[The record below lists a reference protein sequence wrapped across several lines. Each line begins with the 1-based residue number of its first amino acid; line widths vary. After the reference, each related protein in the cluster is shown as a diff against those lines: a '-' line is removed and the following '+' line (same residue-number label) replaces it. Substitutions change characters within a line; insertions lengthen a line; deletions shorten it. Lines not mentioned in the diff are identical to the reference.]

1 MMHSNGGGPFRRRP
15 KRNTGAPAPSEEAST
30 SGISGPAV
38 VEEPPDPDKPKN
50 LRERWILIRDSV
62 RGTFLA
68 LPRVGRLVWDASP
81 RATVALALVTVVA
94 GIIPAI
100 TAYIGKLLINA
111 VLQAIGIRSRGLPD
125 STRLIVPIPF
135 GKLQSPLMTS
145 VGVVVLLA
153 VISLLIAAISSLM
166 QTIRNISQQLLQER
180 VQIRI
185 QLMVMDHAAALDL
198 PFFEDPASYDLLRR
212 AQEDSRNRP
221 VQMISGT
228 FGLVQTGI
236 TFLSMIALLLGV
248 SPLLAAIALVSPI
261 PAFISDTRY
270 SWWGYRI
277 ARWNSRLLRRMNYLV
292 QLVTTDTY
300 AKEVKLFGLGPHF
313 IRRYRLLSQTYYDRQ
328 RRQITRRYIAGY
340 AWGILTTLAGSV
352 TYLYVALQAVAG
364 RLTLGDLSLYTS
376 AASAVQNSI
385 SNLLSGFSSMY
396 EHNLYLQNLFT
407 LLETPTMVERQEH
420 PRPMP
425 NALRGEIEFQGV
437 SFGYPGQEGQ
447 AIKDL
452 SFVIKPGETVAI
464 VGRNGAGKT
473 TLIKLLCRL
482 YDPTAGRILLDGIN
496 IKEFDPDELRA
507 QVGAMFQDYVTYQAT
522 AKENIGLGS
531 LPELE
536 DEHAVAVAAQRGGA
550 EELVKGLPH
559 EWETM
564 LGKWFDEGVN
574 LSGGEW
580 QKVALSRAFMRDV
593 RILVL
598 DEPTSALDAQAEFEL
613 FERLQSLTQGRTA
626 VYISHRFSTV
636 RRADRILFLEHGEL
650 VEAGTHEEL
659 IELDGRYA
667 RLFRMQAS
675 AYIGEPAADLV
686 APSRGA

>member
-1 MMHSNGGGPFRRRP
+1 MKRKNPTGPGSNGAGPP
-15 KRNTGAPAPSEEAST
+15 IDETEASK
-30 SGISGPAV
+30 SGISGPPV
-38 VEEPPDPDKPKN
+38 VEEVPDPDKPKN
-50 LRERWILIRDSV
+50 LRERWKLIRDSV

-68 LPRVGRLVWDASP
+68 LPRVGRLVWSASP
-81 RATVALALVTVVA
+81 PATIALAVVTVIA
-94 GIIPAI
+94 GIIPAV
-100 TAYIGKLLINA
+100 TAYLGKLLINA
-111 VLQAIGIRSRGLPD
+111 VVQAIVIRSRGLPD
-125 STRLIVPIPF
+125 HTRLTVPIPF
-135 GKLQSPLMTS
+135 GTLHSPFMTS
-145 VGVVVLLA
+145 IGIVVLLA

-166 QTIRNISQQLLQER
+166 STIRNISQQLLQER

-228 FGLVQTGI
+228 FGLVQTSI

-292 QLVTTDTY
+292 QLVTTDTF
-300 AKEVKLFGLGPHF
+300 AKEVKLFGLGPYF
-313 IRRYRLLSQTYYDRQ
+313 IERYRLLSATYYERQ

-340 AWGILTTLAGSV
+340 AWGVLTTLAGSV

-376 AASAVQNSI
+376 AANAVQNSI

-407 LLETPTMVERQEH
+407 LLETPTAVERPEH
-420 PRPMP
+420 PRPLP
-425 NALRGEIEFQGV
+425 SPLRGEIEFQGV

-447 AIKDL
+447 AIHRL
-452 SFVIKPGETVAI
+452 SFRIAPGETVAI

-482 YDPTAGRILLDGIN
+482 YDPTEGRILLDGID
-496 IKEFDPDELRA
+496 IREFDPDELRA

-522 AKENIGLGS
+522 ARENIGLGS

-536 DEHAVAVAAQRGGA
+536 DAEAVAVAAQRGGA
-550 EELVKGLPH
+550 EELVRGLPH

-580 QKVALSRAFMRDV
+580 QKVALARAFMRDV
-593 RILVL
+593 PILVL
-598 DEPTSALDAQAEFEL
+598 DEPTSALDAQAEYEL
-613 FERLQSLTQGRTA
+613 FERLHTLASGRTA

-659 IELDGRYA
+659 IQLDGRYA
-667 RLFRMQAS
+667 KLFRMQAS
-675 AYIGEPAADLV
+675 AYTDTGRPEALASPLV
-686 APSRGA
+686 EAG

>member
-1 MMHSNGGGPFRRRP
+1 MMHSNGGGPWRGRP
-15 KRNTGAPAPSEEAST
+15 KRNTAAATPSEEAST
-30 SGISGPAV
+30 SGISGPPV

-50 LRERWILIRDSV
+50 WRERWKLIRDSV

-81 RATVALALVTVVA
+81 SATVALAIVTVVA

-111 VLQAIGIRSRGLPD
+111 VVNAIKIRALHLSD
-125 STRLIVPIPF
+125 VDRLTVPMPGFTIH
-135 GKLQSPLMTS
+135 SPYTTS
-145 VGVVVLLA
+145 VNIVIILA
-153 VISLLIAAISSLM
+153 VVSLLIAAISSLM
-166 QTIRNISQQLLQER
+166 STIRNISQQLLQER

-228 FGLVQTGI
+228 FGLVQTAI

-300 AKEVKLFGLGPHF
+300 AKEVKLFGLGTYF
-313 IRRYRLLSQTYYDRQ
+313 IQRYRLLSQTYYDRQ

-340 AWGILTTLAGSV
+340 AWGVLTTLAGSV

-385 SNLLSGFSSMY
+385 SNLLGGFSSMY

-407 LLETPTMVERQEH
+407 LLETPTMVERPEE
-420 PRPMP
+420 PRPLP
-425 NALRGEIEFQGV
+425 VPLRGEIEFQGV

-447 AIKDL
+447 AIKGL
-452 SFVIKPGETVAI
+452 SFRIAPGETVAI

-482 YDPTAGRILLDGIN
+482 YDPTAGRILLDGID
-496 IKEFDPDELRA
+496 IREFDPDELRA

-536 DEHAVAVAAQRGGA
+536 SSEAVAVAAQRGGA

-659 IELDGRYA
+659 IRLDGRYA
-667 RLFRMQAS
+667 KLFKMQAS
-675 AYIGEPAADLV
+675 AYVGEAEAAPV
-686 APSRGA
+686 

>member
-1 MMHSNGGGPFRRRP
+1 MKRKTPGGTDPNGAGPTP
-15 KRNTGAPAPSEEAST
+15 EETEASK
-30 SGISGPAV
+30 SGISGPPV
-38 VEEPPDPDKPKN
+38 VEEVPDPDKPKN
-50 LRERWILIRDSV
+50 LRERWKLIRNSV
-62 RGTFLA
+62 RGTFMA
-68 LPRVGRLVWDASP
+68 LPRVGRLVWAASP
-81 RATVALALVTVVA
+81 AATIALAVVTVIA
-94 GIIPAI
+94 GIIPAM
-100 TAYIGKLLINA
+100 TAYLAKLLINA
-111 VLQAIGIRSRGLPD
+111 VVQAIVIRSQHRPD
-125 STRLIVPIPF
+125 ITRLTVPFPF
-135 GKLQSPLMTS
+135 GNLHSPYMTS
-145 VGVVVLLA
+145 IGIVVLLA
-153 VISLLIAAISSLM
+153 VISLLIAATSSLM
-166 QTIRNISQQLLQER
+166 STIRNISQQLLQER

-228 FGLVQTGI
+228 FGLVQTSI

-292 QLVTTDTY
+292 QLVTTDTF
-300 AKEVKLFGLGPHF
+300 AKEVKLFGLGPYF
-313 IRRYRLLSQTYYDRQ
+313 IERYRLLSATYYERQ

-340 AWGILTTLAGSV
+340 AWGVLTTLAGSV

-376 AASAVQNSI
+376 AASSVQSSI

-407 LLETPTMVERQEH
+407 LLETPTAVERPEH
-420 PRPMP
+420 PRPLP
-425 NALRGEIEFQGV
+425 SPLRGEIEFQGV
-437 SFGYPGQEGQ
+437 SFGYPGQDGQ
-447 AIKDL
+447 AIHRL
-452 SFVIKPGETVAI
+452 SFRIEAGETVAI

-482 YDPTAGRILLDGIN
+482 YDPIEGRILLDGID

-522 AKENIGLGS
+522 ARENIGLGS

-536 DEHAVAVAAQRGGA
+536 DAHAVAVAAQRGGA
-550 EELVKGLPH
+550 EELVRGLPH

-580 QKVALSRAFMRDV
+580 QKVALSRAIMRDV

-613 FERLQSLTQGRTA
+613 FERLQTLTRGRTA

-650 VEAGTHEEL
+650 VEAGTHDEL
-659 IELDGRYA
+659 IQLDGRYA
-667 RLFRMQAS
+667 KLFRMQAS
-675 AYIGEPAADLV
+675 AYVGRPTEER
-686 APSRGA
+686 APV

>member
-1 MMHSNGGGPFRRRP
+1 
-15 KRNTGAPAPSEEAST
+15 
-30 SGISGPAV
+30 
-38 VEEPPDPDKPKN
+38 
-50 LRERWILIRDSV
+50 
-62 RGTFLA
+62 
-68 LPRVGRLVWDASP
+68 
-81 RATVALALVTVVA
+81 
-94 GIIPAI
+94 
-100 TAYIGKLLINA
+100 
-111 VLQAIGIRSRGLPD
+111 
-125 STRLIVPIPF
+125 
-135 GKLQSPLMTS
+135 MTS
-145 VGVVVLLA
+145 VGIVVLLA

-166 QTIRNISQQLLQER
+166 STIRNISQQLLQER

-228 FGLVQTGI
+228 FGLVQTAI

-292 QLVTTDTY
+292 QLVTTDTF
-300 AKEVKLFGLGPHF
+300 AKEVKLFGLGPYF
-313 IRRYRLLSQTYYDRQ
+313 IERYRLLSATYYERQ

-340 AWGILTTLAGSV
+340 AWGVLTTLAGSV

-376 AASAVQNSI
+376 AASSVQSSI

-420 PRPMP
+420 PRPLP
-425 NALRGEIEFQGV
+425 SPLRGEIEFQGV

-452 SFVIKPGETVAI
+452 SFVIEPGETVAI

-482 YDPTAGRILLDGIN
+482 YDPPPAASCWTASTSGSSTPTSCARRSGRCSRTTSPTRRPPRRTSGWG
-496 IKEFDPDELRA
+496 RCRSWR
-507 QVGAMFQDYVTYQAT
+507 TST
-522 AKENIGLGS
+522 RWRWRRS
-531 LPELE
+531 
-536 DEHAVAVAAQRGGA
+536 AAAPRS
-550 EELVKGLPH
+550 
-559 EWETM
+559 W
-564 LGKWFDEGVN
+564 
-574 LSGGEW
+574 
-580 QKVALSRAFMRDV
+580 SRACR
-593 RILVL
+593 
-598 DEPTSALDAQAEFEL
+598 TS
-613 FERLQSLTQGRTA
+613 GRRCWA
-626 VYISHRFSTV
+626 SGSTRASTCRAGSG
-636 RRADRILFLEHGEL
+636 RRWRCRGPSCATCRSWCW
-650 VEAGTHEEL
+650 TS
-659 IELDGRYA
+659 R
-667 RLFRMQAS
+667 RQPWTRRRSSSSSS
-675 AYIGEPAADLV
+675 AC
-686 APSRGA
+686 RR